1 MQSYTIHRGPL
12 QTDLIRTSLRY
23 LQVASHEVVSMPETF
38 ALCRKYLDF
47 AYLSGLFQRFAGSIS
62 TIYTVA
68 SSESSRPMHS
78 EEGTEWQL
86 DHAFIENSTSGKW
99 RLIIIIHEEW
109 FTRCEDSENN
119 HGQENV
125 KLNKEFNLF
134 VLKILNEIIPKL
146 ALNKIQIQIPSLN
159 FPPQPPSDSE
169 PMLLLRKMI
178 DKLSEQGG
186 PNNADNSW
194 ISPSHGYSFG

>member
-1 MQSYTIHRGPL
+1 
-12 QTDLIRTSLRY
+12 
-23 LQVASHEVVSMPETF
+23 MPETF

-47 AYLSGLFQRFAGSIS
+47 HYLQDHIFHNFEESIS
-62 TIYTVA
+62 TIQYTVA
-68 SSESSRPMHS
+68 SSYSRPRHS
-78 EEGTEWQL
+78 EEGVEWQL

-99 RLIIIIHEEW
+99 RLIIIIHEAW
-109 FTRCEDSENN
+109 FIRCEDSENN
-119 HGQENV
+119 HGQENA
-125 KLNKEFNLF
+125 KLNKEFNQF
-134 VLKILNEIIPKL
+134 VLKILSEIRPKL

-169 PMLLLRKMI
+169 PMLLIRKTI

-186 PNNADNSW
+186 PNNADISW